1 MKKELENLSP
11 SKTVAARTIYEALKI
26 LKEEGGQLP
35 GREVIDKIRK
45 RIEFTDWEK
54 ERYEKTGYVRWESIM
69 HFYTVDCI
77 KAGFLKKNKGIWY
90 LTEDGEKAL
99 KLGPVELLETAS
111 ARYRKWDAERKKEI
125 EDIGKEEI
133 TTAEDLT
140 AEEDINNVKLSQL
153 EEQATEGLKEHLT
166 TKTPYEFQ
174 DMVAALLRAMGY
186 FTPFIAQKGPD
197 GGIDVIAYQDPL
209 GTKTPRIKVQVK
221 HQPDSAISID
231 KIKSLIGSLN
241 KDSDVGLFV
250 TSGRFT
256 SDSQRFALN
265 SSVHVKLIDF
275 GDFISLWQQFYL
287 KLTDEEKN
295 MLPLHPIYFLG
306 SNE

>member
-35 GREVIDKIRK
+35 GREVFDKIRK

-90 LTEDGEKAL
+90 LTEEGEKAL
-99 KLGPVELLETAS
+99 KLGPVKLLETAS
-111 ARYRKWDAERKKEI
+111 AKYRKWDAERKKDI
-125 EDIGKEEI
+125 ENIGNEEI
-133 TTAEDLT
+133 TVGEDLT
-140 AEEDINNVKLSQL
+140 AEEDINKVKLSQL

-186 FTPFIAQKGPD
+186 YTPFIAQKGPD

>member
-1 MKKELENLSP
+1 
-11 SKTVAARTIYEALKI
+11 
-26 LKEEGGQLP
+26 
-35 GREVIDKIRK
+35 
-45 RIEFTDWEK
+45 
-54 ERYEKTGYVRWESIM
+54 M

-90 LTEDGEKAL
+90 LTEEGEKAL
-99 KLGPVELLETAS
+99 KLGPVKLLETAS
-111 ARYRKWDAERKKEI
+111 AKYRKWDAERKKDI
-125 EDIGKEEI
+125 ENIGNEEI
-133 TTAEDLT
+133 TVGEDLT
-140 AEEDINNVKLSQL
+140 AEEDINKVKLSQL

-186 FTPFIAQKGPD
+186 YTPFIAQKGPD

>member
-1 MKKELENLSP
+1 MEKNYADLSP
-11 SKTVAARTIYEALKI
+11 SKKVAVRTIYEALKT
-26 LKEEGGQLP
+26 LKEEGGQLS
-35 GREVIDKIRK
+35 GREVIEKIRK
-45 RIEFTDWEK
+45 NIEFNDWEK

-77 KAGFLKKNKGIWY
+77 KAGYLKKNKGIWY
-90 LTEDGEKAL
+90 LTDEGEQAL
-99 KLGPVELLETAS
+99 KLGPVKLLETAS
-111 ARYRKWDAERKKEI
+111 KKYRQWAAERKKKEGPIEEKEI
-125 EDIGKEEI
+125 EDEDEI
-133 TTAEDLT
+133 
-140 AEEDINNVKLSQL
+140 NKVKLSQL
-153 EEQATEGLKEHLT
+153 EEQATEGLKEHLS

-186 FTPFIAQKGPD
+186 YTPFIAQKGPD

-221 HQPDSAISID
+221 HQPDTSISID

-256 SDSQRFALN
+256 SDSQKFALN
-265 SSVHVKLIDF
+265 SHVHVKLIDF
-275 GDFISLWQQFYL
+275 GDFISLWQQFYS

-306 SNE
+306 TNE